1 MNLTID
7 GRRCSISIRAK
18 GRPFCF
24 SMAGPP
30 RWKPT
35 VCSPITFPATAG
47 WSPPDFPGFGG
58 SEEPPAPWDVDG
70 YVDFTLKFAAALG
83 IGRAVLM
90 GHSFGGRV
98 IIKLMNRPGPPLEVP
113 KIILMDA
120 AGIKP
125 KRPPSYYWKV
135 YSFKAAKAFFRLP
148 GVRRLFP
155 DAVEKARAKR
165 GSADYRSASPLM
177 RQVMNQAVNEDL
189 TPLLPGVAAPTL
201 LIWGEKDTATPLS
214 DGQLMEKKIPGAGLV
229 VLAGAG
235 HFSFADRWPQCSRV
249 LDSFLK

>member
-1 MNLTID
+1 
-7 GRRCSISIRAK
+7 
-18 GRPFCF
+18 
-24 SMAGPP
+24 
-30 RWKPT
+30 
-35 VCSPITFPATAG
+35 
-47 WSPPDFPGFGG
+47 
-58 SEEPPAPWDVDG
+58 
-70 YVDFTLKFAAALG
+70 
-83 IGRAVLM
+83 M